1 MENQFVVSLLA
12 VPALWKIG
20 LSLALILVVQ
30 KLSRSLL
37 AGVIAGSALLAF
49 WAGHSPQSALDIM
62 LESTFTFDG
71 MMLLAVIVLVILLSS
86 QMANSGMMAEL
97 VAAVQKRL
105 NRRASVALLPA
116 LIGLLPMPGGALFSA
131 PLIDDCDRDK
141 ALPPMEKT
149 RANYW
154 FRHIWEFWWPLYP
167 GVLLTIEL
175 SGLKIWQL
183 MVVMF
188 PLTLISVLSG
198 YLFILRRIPKD
209 HALHVSEEGHHAAG
223 QILPLL
229 SPVLIVIATY
239 IGFMLLLPGTEVF
252 SKYLPMVCGLSL
264 AVLFVQV
271 RRPLDRKTWKTM
283 ILSRRI
289 ISMVAIVAVIRIYG
303 AYIES
308 PLPDGSSL
316 IVLLRSELA
325 AQGIPAG
332 LLIILLPFIAAL
344 TTGLTIGFVGASFPV
359 VLSLLGPEP
368 TALQIMQ
375 ILPFA
380 YGVGFM
386 GMMLSPVHVC
396 LLVTNKHF
404 NTGLTSSIRALI
416 APVAFT
422 ALGIMLVGGLWMMV

>member
-1 MENQFVVSLLA
+1 MENQLVVSFLS

-20 LSLALILVVQ
+20 LSLALILVIQ

-37 AGVIAGSALLAF
+37 AGVLAGSALLAF
-49 WAGHSPQSALDIM
+49 WAGHTPQSALSIM

-141 ALPPMEKT
+141 AVPPLQKT

-167 GVLLTIEL
+167 GVLLTVEL
-175 SGLKIWQL
+175 AGIRIWQ
-183 MVVMF
+183 MMIVMF
-188 PLTLISVLSG
+188 PLTLIAVLSG
-198 YLFILRRIPKD
+198 YIFILRRIPKD
-209 HALHVSEEGHHAAG
+209 HAAHISEEGHRTAG

-229 SPVLIVIATY
+229 SPVLIVISTY
-239 IGFMLLLPGTEVF
+239 LAFMLLLPGTEAL
-252 SKYLPMVCGLSL
+252 SKYLPMVSGLAL
-264 AVLFVQV
+264 AVLFVQI
-271 RRPLDRKTWKTM
+271 RRPLDAKIWKTM
-283 ILSRRI
+283 LFSRKI

-303 AYIES
+303 AYIEN

-344 TTGLTIGFVGASFPV
+344 TTGLSIGFVGASFPV
-359 VLSLLGPEP
+359 VLSLLGPTP
-368 TALQIMQ
+368 TDLQIMQ

-396 LLVTNKHF
+396 LLVTNEHF
-404 NTGLTSSIRALI
+404 GTGLSASIRTLI

-422 ALGIMLVGGLWMMV
+422 SLGFALVGGLWMMV